1 MNYDNA
7 EPLQWG
13 KNLGCDFV
21 KRSCHEWMAKKE
33 KAYVIQNY
41 YALCIFTIYQG
52 IFILQSKLTCYN
64 IRGILRI
71 FYLVEKHIFTR
82 FATE

>member
-41 YALCIFTIYQG
+41 YALCIFTISR
-52 IFILQSKLTCYN
+52 FIKMFGS
-64 IRGILRI
+64 
-71 FYLVEKHIFTR
+71 V
-82 FATE
+82 